1 MERKLND
8 YLKDNIMDNK
18 EVDIETY
25 IGNELKDIFNIIKYE
40 TISSTNNVL
49 KDMAKVDAKEWTVL
63 IANEQTNGKGRMNR
77 SFYSPS
83 KLGIYMSILLKPD
96 FLPSETLFLTPMTAV
111 VVSKAIDKVF
121 GVNTGIKW
129 VNDIYFNDKKI
140 CGILAEGAIS
150 KDGLK
155 NEYVVIG
162 IGINILNPDND
173 FPIEIKDIAGSLI
186 CDNEIDVKNKDLF
199 VENLKNRLVAEI
211 LIKMYK
217 YYNANDKAFMNEYKN
232 KSILLN
238 KEIYILGDENKE
250 KWRVID
256 IDSKAS
262 LVVENKEGI
271 IKNISSGEVSVR
283 LF

>member
-1 MERKLND
+1 MEKFLND
-8 YLKDNIMDNK
+8 YMNNNVIENK
-18 EVDIETY
+18 ETSIDTY
-25 IGNELKDIFNIIKYE
+25 ISNDLKDILNIIKYE

-49 KDMAKVDAKEWTVL
+49 KDMAKEDAKEWTVL

-83 KLGIYMSILLKPD
+83 KSGIYMSILLKPN
-96 FLPSETLFLTPMTAV
+96 FSPSETLFLTPMTAV
-111 VVSKAIDKVF
+111 VVSEAIDEVF

-129 VNDIYFNDKKI
+129 VNDIYLNDKKV
-140 CGILAEGAIS
+140 CGILAEGSIS

-162 IGINILNPDND
+162 IGINILNPNDD
-173 FPIEIKDIAGSLI
+173 FPIEIKEIAGSLI
-186 CDNEIDVKNKDLF
+186 SGNDVENKESF
-199 VENLKNRLVAEI
+199 VENLKNRLIAEI
-211 LIKMYK
+211 LTKMYK
-217 YYNANDKAFMNEYKN
+217 YYNSNDKAFMNEYKN

-256 IDSKAS
+256 IDSCAS
-262 LVVENKEGI
+262 LVVKNKEGI
-271 IKNISSGEVSVR
+271 IKYISSGEVSVR